1 MLVDYASEED
11 DMSWHHHHSY
21 KVTRLR
27 PLPTLGCGLFAQTK
41 QTATHVHTTPL
52 FP

>member
-27 PLPTLGCGLFAQTK
+27 TLPTLGCGLFAQT
-41 QTATHVHTTPL
+41 TRTVTHVYTSLLSP
-52 FP
+52 